1 LGIVFIPRYI
11 SQLTALQM
19 GSVSGLII
27 SILILLLPPGIAIHL
42 VSLMGFAIS
51 LVWGAVWPLA
61 ISNLGRFTKTG
72 ASFLVMAIVGGAI
85 LPLCFGWLKDT
96 LGDIQQAYWIFVPGL
111 LFIVFYAFKGYQI
124 GLTDK
129 NEKKSN

>member
-1 LGIVFIPRYI
+1 
-11 SQLTALQM
+11 
-19 GSVSGLII
+19 
-27 SILILLLPPGIAIHL
+27 
-42 VSLMGFAIS
+42 MGFAIS
-51 LVWGAVWPLA
+51 LVWGALWPLA

-85 LPLCFGWLKDT
+85 LPLCFGWLKDN

-124 GLTDK
+124 IEAKIAGYHHDPLCRHQGGYQSHQDGRL
-129 NEKKSN
+129 